1 MSVSK
6 YSEELKVQVLKSLEE
21 VGDAKAVAE
30 RHNNPVWVVRR
41 FRREKLKSPEINK
54 DKKIKQLTQQLKDKE
69 LENLILRELLKKTY
83 QAMPSGEK

>member
-1 MSVSK
+1 MGVSK

-30 RHNNPVWVVRR
+30 RHHIPVWVVRR

-69 LENLILRELLKKTY
+69 LENLVLRELLKKTY
-83 QAMPSGEK
+83 QVMPSGVK